1 MPKNTDT
8 SAHERHRS
16 PGKGVRVLAREPE
29 RLVLDADVRA
39 VSSQE
44 IGLVLDE
51 PLAEGSVV
59 AVLDRHASLGDSR
72 ILTARVAHAAPLNLR
87 AWLVRCRFA
96 SPLAERE
103 LQALLN

>member
-1 MPKNTDT
+1 MPKNTT
-8 SAHERHRS
+8 APAHERHRC

-29 RLVLDADVRA
+29 LLVLDADVRA
-39 VSSQE
+39 VSSQA
-44 IGLVLDE
+44 IGL
-51 PLAEGSVV
+51 
-59 AVLDRHASLGDSR
+59 VLDRHASLGDSR
-72 ILTARVAHAAPLNLR
+72 ILSARVAHAAPLNLR